1 MNPYWTNAS
10 ANERL
15 AAISALPQEQKAP
28 ILEQI
33 RSDLKSFVLE
43 HFSLTGLQQECRAAL
58 PNEYYEETGFLM
70 AHALEKGY
78 EIQITVDDEP
88 APLAARKRGDRVE
101 AGWTQKDG
109 FKAVYIFEF

>member
-10 ANERL
+10 ANEKL
-15 AAISALPQEQKAP
+15 AEISALPREQKAP
-28 ILEQI
+28 IIEQI
-33 RSDLKSFVLE
+33 RSNLKNFVLE
-43 HFSLTGLQQECRAAL
+43 HFSLNALQQECRETL

-88 APLAARKRGDRVE
+88 TPMAARKRGDRVE
-101 AGWTQKDG
+101 AGWSQKKG
-109 FKAVYIFEF
+109 WHAVYIFEF